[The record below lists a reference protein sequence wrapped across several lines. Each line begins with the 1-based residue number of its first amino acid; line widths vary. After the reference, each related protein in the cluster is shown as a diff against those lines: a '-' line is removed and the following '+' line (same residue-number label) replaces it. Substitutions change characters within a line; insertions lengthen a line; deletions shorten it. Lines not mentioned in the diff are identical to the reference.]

1 MTQQE
6 IFEVVKYFK
15 SIYTKVNLQD
25 EIYLVGRSE
34 KEADLFYKGEM
45 YFLLYGMIKSEEDN
59 VFLAWLKDKRVKI
72 KISDMD
78 SLRNCLKKN
87 VVDLTTTD
95 SEFSL
100 KYTLK
105 DGTET
110 IFKCIDERDESFESV
125 REKITKIE
133 KILVNKYDLDTSYFD
148 RDVLE
153 IYSKKGGFTTDRNGD
168 KLIEFPIKRILSY
181 QKESSHILKFSD
193 KDENKK
199 RYVMI
204 SSDNTLLSLSQ
215 IFATI

>member
-6 IFEVVKYFK
+6 IFEIIKYFK
-15 SIYTKVNLQD
+15 SIYTKINLQD
-25 EIYLVGRSE
+25 EIYLVGKSE

-45 YFLLYGMIKSEEDN
+45 YFLLFGKVKSEEDN
-59 VFLAWLKDKRVKI
+59 VFLTWLKDKSVKI
-72 KISDMD
+72 KVSEMD

-87 VVDLTTTD
+87 VVDLNMTNT
-95 SEFSL
+95 EFAL

-105 DGTET
+105 DGSET
-110 IFKCIDERDESFESV
+110 VFKCIDEKDESFE
-125 REKITKIE
+125 KIKDKINNIE
-133 KILVNKYDLDTSYFD
+133 RSLNNKYVIDSSYFD

-153 IYSKKGGFTTDRNGD
+153 IYSKEKGFTTDRNGD

-181 QKESSHILKFSD
+181 QKESSYTLSFSD

-204 SSDNTLLSLSQ
+204 SSSNALLELSQ

>member
-25 EIYLVGRSE
+25 EIYLVGKSE
-34 KEADLFYKGEM
+34 KEANLFYKGEM
-45 YFLLYGMIKSEEDN
+45 YYLLYGKIKSEEDN
-59 VFLAWLKDKRVKI
+59 VFLTWLKNKSVKI

-87 VVDLTTTD
+87 VLDLSTTD
-95 SEFSL
+95 SDFSL

-110 IFKCIDERDESFESV
+110 TFKCINEEDESFEAV
-125 REKITKIE
+125 KDKITKIE
-133 KILVNKYDLDTSYFD
+133 GILTNKHDLDVSYFD

-153 IYSKKGGFTTDRNGD
+153 IYSKKDGFTTDRNGD

-181 QKESSHILKFSD
+181 QKESSHVLSFSD

-204 SSDNTLLSLSQ
+204 SSDNSVLSLSQ